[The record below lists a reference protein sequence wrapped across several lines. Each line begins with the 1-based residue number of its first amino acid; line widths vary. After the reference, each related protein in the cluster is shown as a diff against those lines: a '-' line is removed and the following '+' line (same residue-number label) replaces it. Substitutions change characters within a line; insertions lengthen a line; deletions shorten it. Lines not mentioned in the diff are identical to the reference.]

1 MNEDF
6 AIRVKN
12 LSKKYTVNAEEGRKR
27 KLLNLTSE
35 IFGFQ
40 CKEANTSSGDFWAL
54 RDVTFDLKKGQSLGI
69 VGLNGAGKSTLLKVL
84 LGRIRQN
91 SGEIYLNGQAGGL
104 LELSA
109 GFHPEL
115 DGIRNI
121 YNKGFLLGK
130 NKREI
135 GSKLD
140 AIVKFADLGEFINSP
155 VKTYSSG
162 MHVRL
167 GFSIVIHFLPEIIV
181 CDEILAVGDFNFRQ
195 KCFDKILELKNQ
207 SSFVLVS
214 HSNANILQ
222 LCDKAL
228 LLHKG
233 EMISIGNPR
242 NILKHYSLCNNRLNS
257 FEIRKKINEM
267 DDQEVQTSEV
277 SKVDAEDTTQ
287 YIHEVDK
294 RISGMNPE
302 MIEELF
308 GPEYEVNEIMT
319 NVSFYLNLP
328 KSDDGYY
335 HFTGETLT
343 AFIEFT
349 LLKEC
354 KNLRIGLPFFDENGK
369 MVMGPDSRDFEPSW
383 SIKGVGRHRL
393 RIDIDSIPVN
403 TGKYWLAIGIK
414 NDPAFVYRKH
424 CGFITIKNH
433 LGYYGEVYVSSSWTK
448 IDSREKIGKKF
459 YKVIAG

>member
-1 MNEDF
+1 MSDDF
-6 AIRVKN
+6 AISVKR
-12 LSKKYTVNAEEGRKR
+12 LSKKYTINPEEGRKR
-27 KLLNLTSE
+27 KFLNLIRE
-35 IFGFQ
+35 IIGIQ
-40 CKEANTSSGDFWAL
+40 LTDSDATSGDYWAL
-54 RDVTFDLKKGQSLGI
+54 RDITFDIKKGQSLGI
-69 VGLNGAGKSTLLKVL
+69 VGLNGAGKSTLLKVI
-84 LGRIRQN
+84 LGRTRQN
-91 SGEIYLNGQAGGL
+91 GGQIHLNGQAGGL

-115 DGIRNI
+115 DGIKNI

-130 NKREI
+130 SKLEI
-135 GSKLD
+135 DAKLD
-140 AIVKFADLGEFINSP
+140 AIVKFADLGEFINTP
-155 VKTYSSG
+155 VKSYSSG

-181 CDEILAVGDFNFRQ
+181 CDEILAVGDFDFRQ
-195 KCFDKILELKNQ
+195 KCFDRILELRNQ

-222 LCDKAL
+222 LCDVAL

-242 NILKHYSLCNNRLNS
+242 QILKHYSLCNNRLNT
-257 FEIRKKINEM
+257 FEIRKKIGEM
-267 DDQEVQTSEV
+267 DNSDLESSAVV
-277 SKVDAEDTTQ
+277 KVDVEDTTNH
-287 YIHEVDK
+287 IHQIDE
-294 RISGMNPE
+294 RISGLDSDT
-302 MIEELF
+302 IETLF
-308 GPEYEVNEIMT
+308 GPEYEVNDVMT
-319 NVSFYLNLP
+319 NVSFYLDLP
-328 KSDDGYY
+328 KSDDGYF

-383 SIKGVGRHRL
+383 SIKGVGRHL
-393 RIDIDSIPVN
+393 VRIDLDSIPVN
-403 TGKYWLAIGIK
+403 SGKYWLAIGIK
-414 NDPAFVYRKH
+414 NDPAFVFRKH

-448 IDSREKIGKKF
+448 IDKTKKIGKKF